1 MAIRDPM
8 ARPHLLIRMRGR
20 RVADPI
26 RTAGPGRHR
35 TTSTNP
41 APTGGRQ
48 KETET
53 MTPDA
58 LTVRPSKAELQ
69 VAHYRKLLIALA
81 PVLLAGFVVL
91 QDAATAGQPMR
102 AVTIVTAILAVGQAL
117 GTYLPGNAVAKLISS
132 GLFAVG
138 SGVVAATTDGLTLA
152 TALMVMTQL
161 LAWIGASSVQ
171 NGARPDIVLSEAAG
185 TLRPMPE

>member
-1 MAIRDPM
+1 
-8 ARPHLLIRMRGR
+8 
-20 RVADPI
+20 
-26 RTAGPGRHR
+26 
-35 TTSTNP
+35 
-41 APTGGRQ
+41 
-48 KETET
+48 

-58 LTVRPSKAELQ
+58 LTEASSKAELQ
-69 VAHYRKLLIALA
+69 VAYYRKLLISLA

-91 QDAATAGQPMR
+91 QDAATAGEPMR

-138 SGVVAATTDGLTLA
+138 SGVVAAATDGLSVA

-161 LAWIGASSVQ
+161 LAWIGSGVVE
-171 NGARPDIVLSEAAG
+171 NGPRPDVALGSRVVDDLHDR
-185 TLRPMPE
+185 LRPLPE